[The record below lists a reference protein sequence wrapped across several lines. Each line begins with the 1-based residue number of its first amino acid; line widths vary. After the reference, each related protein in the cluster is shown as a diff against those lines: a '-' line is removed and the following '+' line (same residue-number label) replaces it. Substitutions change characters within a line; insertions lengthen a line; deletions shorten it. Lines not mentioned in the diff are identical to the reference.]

1 LSTPKKTSRAEA
13 DRRAV
18 QPLVWLTK
26 LRDHRLPNKSPTLLG
41 TAAVLVTY
49 ADSSNPGR
57 PIWAGNKTIDDR
69 MGLSAGGRGKSA
81 EASIRKLRDWGFL
94 VAVNPRDYPEVP
106 ELQALDRRKLVYVL
120 TTP

>member
-1 LSTPKKTSRAEA
+1 MTAPKRTSRSEA

-26 LRDHRLPNKSPTLLG
+26 LRDQRVPNKSPTVLG
-41 TAAVLVTY
+41 AAAVLVTY
-49 ADSSNPGR
+49 ADSSHPGR

-69 MGLSAGGRGKSA
+69 MGLSTRSRGKSA

-106 ELQALDRRKLVYVL
+106 ELRTLDPRKLVYVL